1 MNSYPPIRLIKLI
14 YCLIAGIGLGG
25 IAILDYPTS
34 HLALSA
40 GTMLYSMVLLTN
52 AVFLLFKYKIK
63 TEGYLSQ
70 LLIISIFAYSLLSAR
85 YGGPQHAF
93 WIYFFPVVAF
103 FLFKLNTGILLTTL
117 YIPAA
122 LYIIIETS
130 QPLHQAQ
137 MVFSFAVVTMVSL
150 FLSFVKT
157 RTNSLL
163 DPLISRDLNTGAQLA
178 KFLRPA
184 LAIEITRAERE
195 GTGLLLMQLRIQ
207 LEGKRSHKHEMEET
221 VTKYAKSISENLRLF
236 DRYYRIDKQSFSI
249 ILPHATT
256 QEGTRIAQNIIQG
269 VTLSSANKTTF
280 GLASLNVGD
289 TADSL
294 IHISED
300 ELNNVSNKY
309 G

>member
-1 MNSYPPIRLIKLI
+1 MNSYPPIHLIKLT
-14 YCLIAGIGLGG
+14 YCLMLGVGLGG
-25 IAILDYPTS
+25 IAVLDYRSS
-34 HLALSA
+34 HLVFSIA
-40 GTMLYSMVLLTN
+40 TMLYSVLFLIN
-52 AVFLLFKYKIK
+52 ALLLIFKYKLK

-70 LLIISIFAYSLLSAR
+70 TLIVSIFAYSLLSVKF
-85 YGGPQHAF
+85 GGPLNAF

-103 FLFKLNTGILLTTL
+103 FLFKLNTAILLTAL

-137 MVFSFAVVTMVSL
+137 MVLSFAVITTVSL

-157 RTNSLL
+157 RTNNLL
-163 DPLISRDLNTGAQLA
+163 EPLIGRDLNTGAQLE

-195 GTGLLLMQLRIQ
+195 GTGLLLMQLKIP
-207 LEGKRSHKHEMEET
+207 LNDKRPHRHEIEEI
-221 VTKYAKSISENLRLF
+221 VTKYAKSISENLRPF
-236 DRYYRIDKQSFSI
+236 DRYYRLDKQNFSI

-269 VTLSSANKTTF
+269 VTLDNANKTTF

-294 IHISED
+294 IHIAQK
-300 ELNNVSNKY
+300 ELNYVSD
-309 G
+309 